1 MADKSAPAPVATAE
15 EVAKLAEAQE
25 SEYGSYFAVAPISFN
40 GAAAY
45 NPGDPVP
52 ASNVKKYGYDTDGLV
67 EKVGSAAGNKVAAAL
82 AEQASAPVNAVAAAP
97 VSLNIPVK

>member
-1 MADKSAPAPVATAE
+1 MAEKSAPAPVATQE
-15 EVAKLAEAQE
+15 EVAKLAEAQDA
-25 SEYGSYFAVAPISFN
+25 EYGVYFAVAPISFN

-52 ASNVKKYGYDTDGLV
+52 TSNVKKYGYEADGLV

-82 AEQASAPVNAVAAAP
+82 AEQSNAPINPVVVTP